1 MNVLSI
7 IGRQEAELRYQL
19 IIHITS
25 TAGQNCVSSVIVDCA
40 SAMTTSRSFSLSTE
54 KRINKF
60 FFPLPLRLLGN
71 CVTFTA
77 YQVSSRYSPLIYILH
92 NR

>member
-40 SAMTTSRSFSLSTE
+40 SAMTTSRSLSLSQQQRNRKSVST
-54 KRINKF
+54 KKF
-60 FFPLPLRLLGN
+60 FLYPCACLEI
-71 CVTFTA
+71 
-77 YQVSSRYSPLIYILH
+77 VSHSQLIK
-92 NR
+92 